1 VSTNLDIEIIEKGRF
16 KILKLKGRI
25 DANWS
30 LRLSESINEVIR
42 GGAYDIILDAAEVD
56 YISSAGVRVL
66 LMSYKELN
74 KLNGSFA
81 LYRPCENVKSII
93 NMMGLSSLFDC
104 SKFEVEM
111 SGRPSTEDCK
121 SHSIDASKVLAAAG
135 ESVAVKN
142 PSASKHSAPNYGVV
156 NGMSIDVAFKKEYS
170 AAVKISGNINKIS
183 SFSYSADDM
192 RVMPAGAKTIAF
204 GLGALGPGG
213 AKALERAGEFIST
226 GGFTAYMPSDGSKK
240 PDYLIAGSGFTP
252 QINYLYCASCECS
265 YSAAFS
271 FKSASAGAVVR
282 LSDIIKTAHGVA
294 GCDDILAVIIG
305 ETEGVVG
312 VSLAVP
318 PAAVEKKYAPA
329 RGNEVEGVKTSV
341 EGVDRYSGGGCE
353 ERGPFEFPQIRDN
366 FNITSEPAFGGHMA
380 VCAGLSCIKPVLDK
394 NAAEFLRPMAVTSN
408 IYGHFH
414 ASVFEFTPLKKNC
427 TDPAELMAALYEKG
441 SPEAVFHL
449 INDWRD
455 INGAG
460 ETGFI
465 SGTCWIVKISGY
477 EYEYPVVSQMQPGK
491 ADESK
496 KDHNGECG
504 YECECAR
511 GEKEDK

>member
-1 VSTNLDIEIIEKGRF
+1 MSTNLDIEVIEKGRF

-74 KLNGSFA
+74 KLSGSFA
-81 LYRPCENVKSII
+81 LYRPCDNVKSII

-104 SKFEVEM
+104 SKFEAEM
-111 SGRPSTEDCK
+111 SGRPAAESCK
-121 SHSIDASKVLAAAG
+121 SSLTGVSEGLAAAG
-135 ESVAVKN
+135 ETAGVSGGA
-142 PSASKHSAPNYGVV
+142 PPGHSAPDYGVV
-156 NGMSIDVAFKKEYS
+156 NGMSINVVFKKEYG
-170 AAVKISGNINKIS
+170 AAVKISGDINKIS
-183 SFSYSADDM
+183 SFSYLADDM
-192 RVMPAGAKTIAF
+192 RVMPAGPGVIAF

-226 GGFTAYMPSDGSKK
+226 CGYTAYMPSDGSKK
-240 PDYLIAGSGFTP
+240 PDYLIAGSDFTP
-252 QINYLYCASCECS
+252 QINYLYCAACECV

-271 FKSASAGAVVR
+271 FKSSSAGASVK

-305 ETEGVVG
+305 ETDGIVG

-318 PAAVEKKYAPA
+318 PAAAEKKIALSGKGGAEELKTPDEAAGQNY
-329 RGNEVEGVKTSV
+329 EGES
-341 EGVDRYSGGGCE
+341 E
-353 ERGPFEFPQIRDN
+353 ERGPFGFPQIRDN
-366 FNITSEPAFGGHMA
+366 FNITAEPAFSGGIA
-380 VCAGLSCIKPVLDK
+380 VCAGLSSIKQVLDK
-394 NAAEFLRPMAVTSN
+394 NAAAFLRPLASTSN

-414 ASVFEFTPLKKNC
+414 ASVFGFTPLKKNC
-427 TDPAELMAALYEKG
+427 DDPAWLMAALYEKG

-460 ETGFI
+460 ESGFI

-477 EYEYPVVSQMQPGK
+477 EYEYPAASEMPPGK

-496 KDHNGECG
+496 NGNSGECG
-504 YECECAR
+504 CGC
-511 GEKEDK
+511 GCVSGGKEDK

>member
-1 VSTNLDIEIIEKGRF
+1 MSTNLDIEIIEKGRF

-30 LRLSESINEVIR
+30 LRLSEYINEVIR
-42 GGAYDIILDAAEVD
+42 GGAYDIILDATEVD

-81 LYRPCENVKSII
+81 LYRSCENVKSII

-104 SKFEVEM
+104 SKFEAEM
-111 SGRPSTEDCK
+111 SGRPFTDDCK
-121 SHSIDASKVLAAAG
+121 STSIDASKGLVAAG
-135 ESVAVKN
+135 ESATIKN

-170 AAVKISGNINKIS
+170 ATVKISGNINKIS

-192 RVMPAGAKTIAF
+192 RVMPAGVETIAF

-240 PDYLIAGSGFTP
+240 PDYLIAGSGFIP
-252 QINYLYCASCECS
+252 QINYLYCASCKCS

-271 FKSASAGAVVR
+271 FKSALEAGTVVR

-318 PAAVEKKYAPA
+318 PGVVEKKHAPA
-329 RGNEVEGVKTSV
+329 RDNEVEGVKTSV
-341 EGVDRYSGGGCE
+341 EEADQDSGDGSE

-394 NAAEFLRPMAVTSN
+394 NTAEFLRPMAVTSN

-414 ASVFEFTPLKKNC
+414 ASIFEFTPLKKNC
-427 TDPAELMAALYEKG
+427 VDPAELMAALYEKG

-465 SGTCWIVKISGY
+465 SGTCWIVKISSY
-477 EYEYPVVSQMQPGK
+477 EYEYPAVSQMPLCK
-491 ADESK
+491 ANESK
-496 KDHNGECG
+496 KDHNGEC
-504 YECECAR
+504 AR